1 MKTPKSALKKRPK
14 KTAAPKHV
22 SFQGHGTK
30 SYMHVMGPQSK
41 LWASGKAT
49 AKFWTKPA
57 RVKRIQMKEDLPKT
71 LWTTREDKARNEL
84 EVAAELDS
92 EATKHRWL

>member
-1 MKTPKSALKKRPK
+1 MKTPKSALKRRPK

-30 SYMHVMGPQSK
+30 SYLHVLGPQSK

-57 RVKRIQMKEDLPKT
+57 GVKSIQRKEDLPKT
-71 LWTTREDKARNEL
+71 LWTTREEEAKNKL
-84 EVAAELDS
+84 EVAAELDCRS
-92 EATKHRWL
+92 TVRSL